1 MDQRYLLYGGAIL
14 VVIITIAGG
23 VWLFSSEAD
32 TDEDAVPEDAFLFE
46 EDTVDLE
53 EEPDETEQIE
63 EETTEVFI
71 DVKGEVARP
80 GIYEMELARRV
91 DDAIREAGGV
101 TEEANENAINFAQKL
116 EDEMVVYVPHED
128 EEDYVGWEE
137 TASETSNEGEGEG
150 EKININAADETTL
163 QQLSGV
169 GPVTAEA
176 IAQYREENG
185 DFEEKS
191 DIQNVSGIGEK
202 TYQQLEDHIDV
213 N

>member
-1 MDQRYLLYGGAIL
+1 MNQRYLLYGGGIL

-23 VWLFSSEAD
+23 AWLFSPTTN
-32 TDEDAVPEDAFLFE
+32 TDEDELQEDAFLFE
-46 EDTVDLE
+46 EDAEELE
-53 EEPDETEQIE
+53 KTETEEVE
-63 EETTEVFI
+63 EETMEVFV
-71 DVKGEVARP
+71 DVKGEVAHP
-80 GIYEMELARRV
+80 GIYEMGPKRRV
-91 DDAIREAGGV
+91 DDAIREAGGT
-101 TEEANENAINFAQKL
+101 TEKANENGINFAKKL

-128 EEDYVGWEE
+128 EEDHEGWEE
-137 TASETSNEGEGEG
+137 SATASGDDEGETV
-150 EKININAADETTL
+150 NINAADETTL

-176 IAQYREENG
+176 IVQYREENG
-185 DFEEKS
+185 NFQETS

>member
-1 MDQRYLLYGGAIL
+1 MNQRYLLYGGIIL
-14 VVIITIAGG
+14 VAVITMAGG
-23 VWLFSSEAD
+23 AWLFSSNAN
-32 TDEDAVPEDAFLFE
+32 TDEDALPEDVFLFE
-46 EDTVDLE
+46 EETEDLE
-53 EEPDETEQIE
+53 EAETEQIE
-63 EETTEVFI
+63 EETTEIFV
-71 DVKGEVARP
+71 DVKGEVTRP
-80 GIYEMELARRV
+80 GIYEMEPERRV

-101 TEEANENAINFAQKL
+101 TEEANEKAINFAQKL
-116 EDEMVVYVPHED
+116 EDEMVVYAPHEE

-137 TASETSNEGEGEG
+137 TAPKTSDEGEGEG
-150 EKININAADETTL
+150 EKININAADDTTL

-176 IAQYREENG
+176 IVQYREENG
-185 DFEEKS
+185 NFQETS